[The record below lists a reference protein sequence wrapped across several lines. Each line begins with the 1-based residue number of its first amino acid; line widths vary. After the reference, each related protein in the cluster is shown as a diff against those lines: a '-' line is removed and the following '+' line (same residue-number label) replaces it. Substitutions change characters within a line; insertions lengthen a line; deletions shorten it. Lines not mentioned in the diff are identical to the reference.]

1 MSNEKLEYINSSQ
14 ARKLLDIT
22 TATLRSWSEK
32 DKIRS
37 IRTVSNHRLYNRE
50 DIYNILGRNPT
61 PVSTRRKYIYA
72 RVSSKK
78 QMDDLQRQIDFL
90 RTKFPDHIV
99 VTDIASGINW
109 KRKGLKTLLEQSMLG
124 MVEEIVVAHR
134 DRLCRFA
141 WEFMEFVFNQSKTK
155 LVVVDEETGKTGE
168 SGEQEL
174 AEDLLSIVHIY
185 TCRSMGKRRYK
196 KAGSKVESVSNIPDC
211 GGQEDTDE
219 VEDDE

>member
-1 MSNEKLEYINSSQ
+1 MGDEEPDYINSSQ
-14 ARKLLDIT
+14 ARRLLDVT
-22 TATLRSWSEK
+22 TSTLRSWAEK

-50 DIYNILGRNPT
+50 DIYNILGRT
-61 PVSTRRKYIYA
+61 TDIEQKQSYIYA

-90 RTKFPDHIV
+90 RTKFPHHIL

-109 KRKGLKTLLEQSMLG
+109 KRKGLQTILERAMRGLV
-124 MVEEIVVAHR
+124 VELVVAHR

-141 WEFMEFVFNQSKTK
+141 WELLEFIFERSNTK
-155 LVVVDEETGKTGE
+155 LVAVDEEKGKST
-168 SGEQEL
+168 EQEL

-185 TCRSMGKRRYK
+185 TCRNMGRRRYANNPCK
-196 KAGSKVESVSNIPDC
+196 DVSDIVTEENT
-211 GGQEDTDE
+211 QEVALDM
-219 VEDDE
+219 